1 MNRTVAVVVGGLC
14 AGMLAGCTWVS
25 TAPTTPPTPSAT
37 HTPTPSPSSSAM
49 EQSDPGLGIVFLD
62 PPTLTGEQVDVYNWI
77 ATYDKEYWRTL
88 TTNQVSPALAIMA
101 SAEVQ
106 TQMQQMATENANTQS
121 QATGT
126 FEVHIIDVTVDGDTA
141 RGSECDSFGK
151 VTFADNT
158 GPRTLESEG
167 VGQPANMELTL
178 RRGAAPHQWMIVTST
193 RTGSC

>member
-88 TTNQVSPALAIMA
+88 TTNQVSPAFAVMA

-106 TQMQQMATENANTQS
+106 TQMQQMATDNTSAQS
-121 QATGT
+121 HIGGT
-126 FEVHIIDVTVDGDTA
+126 FEVRVSGITVDGDTA
-141 RGSECDSFGK
+141 RGSACRDFGK
-151 VTFADNT
+151 VTFADT
-158 GPRTLESEG
+158 KGTHTLKEMG
-167 VGQPANMELTL
+167 LDQPALVEMTL
-178 RRGAAPHQWMIVTST
+178 QRGAAPHQWMIVTSG
-193 RTGSC
+193 RTGTC